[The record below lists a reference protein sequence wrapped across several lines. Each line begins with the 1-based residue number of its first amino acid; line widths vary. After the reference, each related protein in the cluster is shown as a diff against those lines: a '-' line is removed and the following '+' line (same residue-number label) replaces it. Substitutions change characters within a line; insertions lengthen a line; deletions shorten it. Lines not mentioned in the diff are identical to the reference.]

1 MMKLLEKIVD
11 KVLDNEFYALGS
23 AAFLFMFIGLLC
35 AFSTTAYKDKLE
47 NEVKL
52 AKIAAGQV
60 VDDKAK
66 Q

>member
-1 MMKLLEKIVD
+1 MKLLEKIVD
-11 KVLDNEFYALGS
+11 KVLDNELYALGS
-23 AAFLFMFIGLLC
+23 AAFLFMFTALLC
-35 AFSTTAYKDKLE
+35 VFSGTAYKDKLD
-47 NEVKL
+47 NEVIL